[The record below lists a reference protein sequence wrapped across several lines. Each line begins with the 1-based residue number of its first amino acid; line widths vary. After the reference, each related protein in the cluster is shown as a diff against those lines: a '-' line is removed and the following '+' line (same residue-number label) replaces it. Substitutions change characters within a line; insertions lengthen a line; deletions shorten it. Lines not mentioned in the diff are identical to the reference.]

1 MILSWQYTES
11 IHTVPPNFI
20 SDIFYLTLAANHIGQ
35 LKLINNIDDLA
46 KQYDEIRRHLEVL
59 QEDQSWR
66 GVSMI
71 SAEAKRVLTR
81 VP

>member
-20 SDIFYLTLAANHIGQ
+20 SDIFYLTLAANHVGQ
-35 LKLINNIDDLA
+35 MKLTNNVEDLA
-46 KQYDEIRRHLEVL
+46 KQYDDIRRHLEVL

-66 GVSMI
+66 GVG
-71 SAEAKRVLTR
+71 
-81 VP
+81 